1 MRRAGDNLQ
10 PFIAK
15 LVNRLPA
22 LFEKIITEKKQ
33 YYLYNKP
40 PEPGQLKSIIKKYS
54 LLNAGITAGSS
65 MMPTPISI
73 IAIIPELIAVTN
85 NQIKMLIDIAAAYDK
100 HPLVS
105 KDLLMSLLCYA
116 DGLDTPLF
124 TTQDNRILFPRFSA
138 SMSENLAVN
147 IARQIGIRLGK
158 SSVLRFVPVL
168 GSVAL
173 GYWVQLYTARLGQ
186 SGSLFFQKKIEFTK
200 ELIGALPIIDLQGEQ
215 KAKIEFERALALINL
230 MKVDNKVDKR
240 ELQFVE
246 KIIHELHFSPIQ
258 RSELTEFIHS
268 PAIAPVNSALIKM
281 DAGESLATLVDMV
294 VLSQKDGEVDKEEKK
309 YIFQIGKELDFSLMD
324 IDGLFG

>member
-1 MRRAGDNLQ
+1 MGKTADNLQ

-40 PEPGQLKSIIKKYS
+40 PEPEELKSVIKKYS
-54 LLNAGITAGSS
+54 LLNASIAAGSS

-73 IAIIPELIAVTN
+73 IALVPELISVTN

-100 HPLVS
+100 HPLLS
-105 KDLLMSLLCYA
+105 KDLLMSVLCYA

-138 SMSENLAVN
+138 SMSENLAFN

-158 SSVLRFVPVL
+158 SSVLRFIPVL
-168 GSVAL
+168 GSIAL

-186 SGSLFFQKKIEFTK
+186 SGSLFFQKKIEFTDK
-200 ELIGALPIIDLQGEQ
+200 SIGALPLIDLEEEK

-230 MKVDNKVDKR
+230 MKIDGKVDKR
-240 ELQFVE
+240 ELQFVQ
-246 KIIHELHFSPIQ
+246 KIINELHFSPIQ
-258 RSELTEFIHS
+258 RSELAELIRS
-268 PAIAPVNSALIKM
+268 PQIAPVNSALIKI
-281 DAGESLATLVDMV
+281 DTGEALATLVDMV

-309 YIFQIGKELDFSLMD
+309 YIFQMGKELDFSLAD
-324 IDGLFG
+324 IDSLFA